1 MGSCYVVLLQAQEQ
15 LLEVPWPAKL
25 LEHPYCA
32 PVHLGAACTA
42 KNPAYAAAAAA
53 GSLDAASTG
62 GGALK
67 DQGPLLMAGLRVR
80 MGINTGWLAALDGF
94 VLACAEALYDQLF
107 CADGGCES
115 QDVLWRHYASKS
127 AARGVPLL
135 CRRP

>member
-1 MGSCYVVLLQAQEQ
+1 VLLLLLQAQEQ

-53 GSLDAASTG
+53 LDAAAG
-62 GGALK
+62 CGAALK

-80 MGINTGWLAALDGF
+80 MGINTGGRQLPGLAGKSST
-94 VLACAEALYDQLF
+94 F
-107 CADGGCES
+107 CSYWESTPQGSNAHHGDLKEGGTWN
-115 QDVLWRHYASKS
+115 DNNVNGWRY
-127 AARGVPLL
+127 
-135 CRRP
+135 

>member
-1 MGSCYVVLLQAQEQ
+1 MIPSMLLWLQAQEQ

-53 GSLDAASTG
+53 AALDAASSA

-80 MGINTGWLAALDGF
+80 MGINTGWLLVDSVQQHSGHATCTDEHA
-94 VLACAEALYDQLF
+94 
-107 CADGGCES
+107 
-115 QDVLWRHYASKS
+115 
-127 AARGVPLL
+127 
-135 CRRP
+135 